1 MKSYTNVIC
10 IYGFTSLGPKITI
23 DYKIFK
29 YTSRSL
35 PLNEMSTR
43 GYDRTPT
50 DRHRGFPGD
59 REAREYRREREKDR
73 DRDRDREFD
82 FDGECLL
89 S

>member
-1 MKSYTNVIC
+1 
-10 IYGFTSLGPKITI
+10 
-23 DYKIFK
+23 
-29 YTSRSL
+29 
-35 PLNEMSTR
+35 MSTR

-73 DRDRDREFD
+73 DRDRDRDREFD